1 MPRVKKL
8 DLGMTALDELFMND
22 KERAENKLPKI
33 FDIPLSEIDDFP
45 DHPYRVLDDEDMQNL
60 MESIR
65 DRGVITPAM
74 VRKKDDGRYEMIS
87 GHRRK
92 HASERL
98 GLETLR
104 CEVVEVSRD
113 EAIILMVDSNA
124 QRSEI
129 LPCDKGRAYKM
140 KLDAIKRQGQRTDL
154 TSRPVGEKLSV
165 TELAENAE
173 DSERQIHR
181 YIRLTYLVP
190 ELQEFVDKGQMKM
203 RPAVELSYLDEE
215 TQRDIVDRI
224 DETEAFPSHDQ
235 AIRIR
240 KAFEAGEIN
249 YDKVQNI
256 MAEEKPN
263 QKPKFKF
270 SFDRLKPY
278 IPKDYNDRMAED
290 YVIKALE
297 HYLECIQ
304 NVADEIKTLREQ
316 QETAKAKLDKSDEVN
331 SEIKRLCDWL
341 DSHDTSFTEYDDM
354 VIRRVVECIKAYKDG
369 TIKVITKFGTETTE
383 TV

>member
-60 MESIR
+60 MESIK

-140 KLDAIKRQGQRTDL
+140 KLEAIKRQGQRTDL
-154 TSRPVGEKLSV
+154 TSDPVGPKLERSN
-165 TELAENAE
+165 TELAEE
-173 DSERQIHR
+173 SGDSTTQIKR
-181 YIRLTYLVP
+181 YIRLTYLVD
-190 ELQEFVDKGQMKM
+190 ELQDFVDKGQMKM

-240 KAFEAGEIN
+240 KAYEAGEID
-249 YDKVQNI
+249 YDKVRDI

-278 IPKDYNDRMAED
+278 IPKDYSDSKAED

-297 HYLECIQ
+297 FYQKYLKKQ
-304 NVADEIKTLREQ
+304 REQ
-316 QETAKAKLDKSDEVN
+316 A
-331 SEIKRLCDWL
+331 R
-341 DSHDTSFTEYDDM
+341 
-354 VIRRVVECIKAYKDG
+354 
-369 TIKVITKFGTETTE
+369 
-383 TV
+383 

>member
-1 MPRVKKL
+1 MARVKKL
-8 DLGMTALDELFMND
+8 DLGMTALDELFMTD
-22 KERAENKLPKI
+22 KERADNTLPKI
-33 FDIPLSEIDDFP
+33 FDIPLSEIDDFH

-154 TSRPVGEKLSV
+154 TSRPLGEKLSV

-249 YDKVQNI
+249 YDKVQDI

-297 HYLECIQ
+297 HYQKFLRKQ
-304 NVADEIKTLREQ
+304 REQ
-316 QETAKAKLDKSDEVN
+316 A
-331 SEIKRLCDWL
+331 R
-341 DSHDTSFTEYDDM
+341 
-354 VIRRVVECIKAYKDG
+354 
-369 TIKVITKFGTETTE
+369 
-383 TV
+383 

>member
-45 DHPYRVLDDEDMQNL
+45 GHPYRVLDDEDMQNL
-60 MESIR
+60 MESIK

-98 GLETLR
+98 GLQTIR

-113 EAIILMVDSNA
+113 EAIILMVDSNS

-129 LPCDKGRAYKM
+129 APTDKGKAYKM
-140 KLDAIKRQGQRTDL
+140 KLEAIKRQGQRTDL
-154 TSRPVGEKLSV
+154 TSTPLGEKLEGKDALSV
-165 TELAENAE
+165 T
-173 DSERQIHR
+173 QISNESGESQTQIQR

-190 ELQEFVDKGQMKM
+190 ELQDFVDKGQMKM

-240 KAFEAGEIN
+240 KAYEAGEIN
-249 YDKVQNI
+249 YDKVRDI

-263 QKPKFKF
+263 QKPKFNF

-278 IPKDYNDRMAED
+278 IPKDYSDSKAED

-297 HYLECIQ
+297 FYQKYLKKQ
-304 NVADEIKTLREQ
+304 REQ
-316 QETAKAKLDKSDEVN
+316 A
-331 SEIKRLCDWL
+331 R
-341 DSHDTSFTEYDDM
+341 
-354 VIRRVVECIKAYKDG
+354 
-369 TIKVITKFGTETTE
+369 
-383 TV
+383 

>member
-45 DHPYRVLDDEDMQNL
+45 DHPYCVLDDEDMQNL
-60 MESIR
+60 MESIK

-113 EAIILMVDSNA
+113 EAIILMVDSNS

-129 LPCDKGRAYKM
+129 APTDKGKAYKM
-140 KLDAIKRQGQRTDL
+140 KLEAIKRQQGERTDL
-154 TSRPVGEKLSV
+154 TSAPLVQKLDGKSSR
-165 TELAENAE
+165 ELLAEASD
-173 DSERQIHR
+173 DSHEQIRR
-181 YIRLTYLVP
+181 YIRLTYLVD
-190 ELQEFVDKGQMKM
+190 ELQDFVDKGQMKM

-240 KAFEAGEIN
+240 KAYEAGEIN
-249 YDKVQNI
+249 YDKVRDI

-278 IPKDYNDRMAED
+278 IPKDYSDSKAED

-297 HYLECIQ
+297 FYQKYLKKQ
-304 NVADEIKTLREQ
+304 REQ
-316 QETAKAKLDKSDEVN
+316 A
-331 SEIKRLCDWL
+331 R
-341 DSHDTSFTEYDDM
+341 
-354 VIRRVVECIKAYKDG
+354 
-369 TIKVITKFGTETTE
+369 
-383 TV
+383 

>member
-8 DLGMTALDELFMND
+8 DLGMAALDELFMND

-45 DHPYRVLDDEDMQNL
+45 GHPYRVLDDEDMQNL
-60 MESIR
+60 MESIK

-113 EAIILMVDSNA
+113 EAIILMVDSNS

-129 LPCDKGRAYKM
+129 APTDKGKAYKM
-140 KLDAIKRQGQRTDL
+140 KLEAIKRQQGERTDL
-154 TSRPVGEKLSV
+154 TSVPSGQKLNGKTSR
-165 TELAENAE
+165 EILAENSE
-173 DSERQIHR
+173 DSNTQIQR
-181 YIRLTYLVP
+181 YIRLTNLVP
-190 ELQEFVDKGQMKM
+190 ELQDFVDKGKMKM

-224 DETEAFPSHDQ
+224 DETDVFPSHAQ

-240 KAFEAGEIN
+240 RAYEAGKIEAIA
-249 YDKVQNI
+249 YDSSGK
-256 MAEEKPN
+256 
-263 QKPKFKF
+263 
-270 SFDRLKPY
+270 
-278 IPKDYNDRMAED
+278 
-290 YVIKALE
+290 
-297 HYLECIQ
+297 
-304 NVADEIKTLREQ
+304 
-316 QETAKAKLDKSDEVN
+316 ETARTTLVSATGKTSIKLTPETTNLCANGQDLCFLNIDLIGENGITKSSVDQELKI
-331 SEIKRLCDWL
+331 EISGPATLQGYGSARPNVEESFCN
-341 DSHDTSFTEYDDM
+341 DTFKTFYGKSLA
-354 VIRRVVECIKAYKDG
+354 VIRAGYEPG
-369 TIKVITKFGTETTE
+369 TVTVKVSGKGLDTQELTLNIC
-383 TV
+383 

>member
-129 LPCDKGRAYKM
+129 LPCDKGRAFKM
-140 KLDAIKRQGQRTDL
+140 KLEAIKRQGQRTDL
-154 TSRPVGEKLSV
+154 TSTPTACKLKGESADIVGKETGESGDQV
-165 TELAENAE
+165 
-173 DSERQIHR
+173 RR

-249 YDKVQNI
+249 YDKVQDI

-278 IPKDYNDRMAED
+278 IPKDYNDRLTLLP
-290 YVIKALE
+290 ILE
-297 HYLECIQ
+297 
-304 NVADEIKTLREQ
+304 
-316 QETAKAKLDKSDEVN
+316 
-331 SEIKRLCDWL
+331 
-341 DSHDTSFTEYDDM
+341 
-354 VIRRVVECIKAYKDG
+354 
-369 TIKVITKFGTETTE
+369 
-383 TV
+383 

>member
-45 DHPYRVLDDEDMQNL
+45 GHPYRVLDDEDMQNL
-60 MESIR
+60 MESIK

-113 EAIILMVDSNA
+113 EAIILMVDSNS

-129 LPCDKGRAYKM
+129 APTDKGKAYKM
-140 KLDAIKRQGQRTDL
+140 KLEAIKRQQGERTDL
-154 TSRPVGEKLSV
+154 TSAPLVQKLDGKSSR
-165 TELAENAE
+165 ELLAEASD
-173 DSERQIHR
+173 DSHEQIRR

-190 ELQEFVDKGQMKM
+190 ELQDFVDKGQMKM

-240 KAFEAGEIN
+240 KAYEAGEID
-249 YDKVQNI
+249 YDKVRDI

-278 IPKDYNDRMAED
+278 IEMCSYPE
-290 YVIKALE
+290 
-297 HYLECIQ
+297 
-304 NVADEIKTLREQ
+304 
-316 QETAKAKLDKSDEVN
+316 
-331 SEIKRLCDWL
+331 
-341 DSHDTSFTEYDDM
+341 
-354 VIRRVVECIKAYKDG
+354 G
-369 TIKVITKFGTETTE
+369 
-383 TV
+383 

>member
-140 KLDAIKRQGQRTDL
+140 KLEAIKRQQGERTDL
-154 TSRPVGEKLSV
+154 TSAPLVQKLDGKSSR
-165 TELAENAE
+165 ELLAEASD
-173 DSERQIHR
+173 DSHEQIRR
-181 YIRLTYLVP
+181 YIRLTYLVD
-190 ELQEFVDKGQMKM
+190 ELQDFVDKGQMKM

-240 KAFEAGEIN
+240 KAYEAGEIN
-249 YDKVQNI
+249 YDKVRDI

-278 IPKDYNDRMAED
+278 IPKDYSDSKAED

-297 HYLECIQ
+297 FYQKYLKKQ
-304 NVADEIKTLREQ
+304 REQ
-316 QETAKAKLDKSDEVN
+316 A
-331 SEIKRLCDWL
+331 R
-341 DSHDTSFTEYDDM
+341 
-354 VIRRVVECIKAYKDG
+354 
-369 TIKVITKFGTETTE
+369 
-383 TV
+383 

>member
-60 MESIR
+60 MESIK

-124 QRSEI
+124 QRSVI

-140 KLDAIKRQGQRTDL
+140 KLEAIKRQQGERTDL
-154 TSRPVGEKLSV
+154 TSVPSGQKLNGKTSR
-165 TELAENAE
+165 EILAENSE
-173 DSERQIHR
+173 DSNTQIQR
-181 YIRLTYLVP
+181 YIRLTYLVD
-190 ELQEFVDKGQMKM
+190 ELQDFVDKGQMKM

-240 KAFEAGEIN
+240 KAFEAGEID
-249 YDKVQNI
+249 YDKVRDI

-278 IPKDYNDRMAED
+278 IPKDYSDSKAED

-297 HYLECIQ
+297 FYQKYLKKQ
-304 NVADEIKTLREQ
+304 REQ
-316 QETAKAKLDKSDEVN
+316 A
-331 SEIKRLCDWL
+331 R
-341 DSHDTSFTEYDDM
+341 
-354 VIRRVVECIKAYKDG
+354 
-369 TIKVITKFGTETTE
+369 
-383 TV
+383 

>member
-45 DHPYRVLDDEDMQNL
+45 GHPYRVLDDEDMQNL
-60 MESIR
+60 MESIK

-113 EAIILMVDSNA
+113 EAIILMVDSNS

-129 LPCDKGRAYKM
+129 APTDKGKAYKM
-140 KLDAIKRQGQRTDL
+140 KLEAIKRQGQRTDL
-154 TSRPVGEKLSV
+154 TSDPVGPKLERSN
-165 TELAENAE
+165 TELAEKSG
-173 DSERQIHR
+173 DSTTQIKR
-181 YIRLTYLVP
+181 YIRLTYLID
-190 ELQEFVDKGQMKM
+190 ELQDFVDKGQMKM

-240 KAFEAGEIN
+240 KAYEAGEID
-249 YDKVQNI
+249 YDKVRDI

-278 IPKDYNDRMAED
+278 IPKDYSDSKAED

-297 HYLECIQ
+297 FYQKYLKKQ
-304 NVADEIKTLREQ
+304 REQ
-316 QETAKAKLDKSDEVN
+316 A
-331 SEIKRLCDWL
+331 R
-341 DSHDTSFTEYDDM
+341 
-354 VIRRVVECIKAYKDG
+354 
-369 TIKVITKFGTETTE
+369 
-383 TV
+383 

>member
-45 DHPYRVLDDEDMQNL
+45 GHPYRVLDDEDMQNL
-60 MESIR
+60 MESIK

-98 GLETLR
+98 GLQTIR

-113 EAIILMVDSNA
+113 EAIILMVDSNS

-129 LPCDKGRAYKM
+129 APTDKGKAYKM
-140 KLDAIKRQGQRTDL
+140 KLEAIKRQQGERTDL
-154 TSRPVGEKLSV
+154 TSAPLVQKLDGKSSR
-165 TELAENAE
+165 ELLAEASD
-173 DSERQIHR
+173 DSHEQIRR

-190 ELQEFVDKGQMKM
+190 ELQDFVDKGQMKM

-240 KAFEAGEIN
+240 KAYEAGEID
-249 YDKVQNI
+249 YDKVRDI

-278 IPKDYNDRMAED
+278 IPKDYSDSKAED

-297 HYLECIQ
+297 FYQKYLKKQ
-304 NVADEIKTLREQ
+304 REQ
-316 QETAKAKLDKSDEVN
+316 A
-331 SEIKRLCDWL
+331 R
-341 DSHDTSFTEYDDM
+341 
-354 VIRRVVECIKAYKDG
+354 
-369 TIKVITKFGTETTE
+369 
-383 TV
+383 

>member
-45 DHPYRVLDDEDMQNL
+45 GHPYRVLDDEDMQNL
-60 MESIR
+60 MESIK

-113 EAIILMVDSNA
+113 EAIILMVDSNS

-129 LPCDKGRAYKM
+129 APTDKGKAYKM
-140 KLDAIKRQGQRTDL
+140 KLEAIKRQQGERTDL
-154 TSRPVGEKLSV
+154 TSVPSGQKLNGKTSR
-165 TELAENAE
+165 EILAENSE
-173 DSERQIHR
+173 DSNTQIQR
-181 YIRLTYLVP
+181 YIRLTYLVD
-190 ELQEFVDKGQMKM
+190 ELQDFVDKGQMKM

-215 TQRDIVDRI
+215 TQRDVVDRI

-240 KAFEAGEIN
+240 RAYENGEID
-249 YDKVQNI
+249 YDKVRDI
-256 MAEEKPN
+256 MDEEKPN
-263 QKPKFKF
+263 QKPKFTF

-278 IPKDYNDRMAED
+278 IPKDYSDSKAED

-297 HYLECIQ
+297 FYQKYLKKQ
-304 NVADEIKTLREQ
+304 REQ
-316 QETAKAKLDKSDEVN
+316 A
-331 SEIKRLCDWL
+331 R
-341 DSHDTSFTEYDDM
+341 
-354 VIRRVVECIKAYKDG
+354 
-369 TIKVITKFGTETTE
+369 
-383 TV
+383 

>member
-60 MESIR
+60 MESIK

-113 EAIILMVDSNA
+113 EAIILMVDSNS

-129 LPCDKGRAYKM
+129 APTDKGKAYKM
-140 KLDAIKRQGQRTDL
+140 KLEAIKRQQGERTDL
-154 TSRPVGEKLSV
+154 TSAPLVQKLDGKSSR
-165 TELAENAE
+165 ELLAEASD
-173 DSERQIHR
+173 DSHEQIRR

-190 ELQEFVDKGQMKM
+190 ELQDFVDKGQMKM
-203 RPAVELSYLDEE
+203 RHAVELSYLDEE

-240 KAFEAGEIN
+240 KAYEAGEID
-249 YDKVQNI
+249 YDKVRDI

-278 IPKDYNDRMAED
+278 IPKDYSDSKAED

-297 HYLECIQ
+297 FYQKYLKKQ
-304 NVADEIKTLREQ
+304 REQ
-316 QETAKAKLDKSDEVN
+316 A
-331 SEIKRLCDWL
+331 R
-341 DSHDTSFTEYDDM
+341 
-354 VIRRVVECIKAYKDG
+354 
-369 TIKVITKFGTETTE
+369 
-383 TV
+383 

>member
-45 DHPYRVLDDEDMQNL
+45 GHPYCVLDDEDMQNL
-60 MESIR
+60 MESIK

-124 QRSEI
+124 QRSVI
-129 LPCDKGRAYKM
+129 LPCDKGRAFKM
-140 KLDAIKRQGQRTDL
+140 KLEALKRQGQRTDL
-154 TSRPVGEKLSV
+154 TSTPAACKLKGETADIVGKQAGESGDQV
-165 TELAENAE
+165 
-173 DSERQIHR
+173 RR
-181 YIRLTYLVP
+181 FIRLTYLIK
-190 ELQEFVDKGQMKM
+190 ELQDSVDKGQMKM

-215 TQRDIVDRI
+215 TQRDVVDRI

-240 KAFEAGEIN
+240 RAYENGEID
-249 YDKVQNI
+249 YDKVRDI
-256 MAEEKPN
+256 MDEEKPN
-263 QKPKFKF
+263 QKPKFTF

-278 IPKDYNDRMAED
+278 IPKDYSDSKAED

-297 HYLECIQ
+297 FYQKYLKKQ
-304 NVADEIKTLREQ
+304 REQ
-316 QETAKAKLDKSDEVN
+316 A
-331 SEIKRLCDWL
+331 R
-341 DSHDTSFTEYDDM
+341 
-354 VIRRVVECIKAYKDG
+354 
-369 TIKVITKFGTETTE
+369 
-383 TV
+383 

>member
-60 MESIR
+60 MESIK

-92 HASERL
+92 HVSERL

-124 QRSEI
+124 QRSVI

-140 KLDAIKRQGQRTDL
+140 KLEAIKRQGQRTDL

-165 TELAENAE
+165 AELAEDAE

-181 YIRLTYLVP
+181 YIRLTYLVD
-190 ELQEFVDKGQMKM
+190 ELQDFVDKGQMKM

-215 TQRDIVDRI
+215 TQRDVVDRI

-240 KAFEAGEIN
+240 KAYEAGEID
-249 YDKVQNI
+249 YDKVRDI

-278 IPKDYNDRMAED
+278 IPKDYSDSKAED

-297 HYLECIQ
+297 FYQKYLKKQ
-304 NVADEIKTLREQ
+304 REQ
-316 QETAKAKLDKSDEVN
+316 A
-331 SEIKRLCDWL
+331 R
-341 DSHDTSFTEYDDM
+341 
-354 VIRRVVECIKAYKDG
+354 
-369 TIKVITKFGTETTE
+369 
-383 TV
+383 

>member
-1 MPRVKKL
+1 
-8 DLGMTALDELFMND
+8 MTALDELFMND

-45 DHPYRVLDDEDMQNL
+45 GHPYRVLDDEDMQNL
-60 MESIR
+60 MESIK

-124 QRSEI
+124 QRSVI

-140 KLDAIKRQGQRTDL
+140 KLEAIKRQGQRTDL
-154 TSRPVGEKLSV
+154 TSTPLGEKLEGKDALSV
-165 TELAENAE
+165 T
-173 DSERQIHR
+173 QISNESGESQTQIQR
-181 YIRLTYLVP
+181 YIRLTYLVD
-190 ELQEFVDKGQMKM
+190 ELQDFVDKGQMKM

-240 KAFEAGEIN
+240 KAYEAGEID
-249 YDKVQNI
+249 YDKVRDI

-278 IPKDYNDRMAED
+278 IPKDYSDSKAED
-290 YVIKALE
+290 YVIRALE
-297 HYLECIQ
+297 FYQKHLKKQ
-304 NVADEIKTLREQ
+304 REQ
-316 QETAKAKLDKSDEVN
+316 T
-331 SEIKRLCDWL
+331 R
-341 DSHDTSFTEYDDM
+341 
-354 VIRRVVECIKAYKDG
+354 
-369 TIKVITKFGTETTE
+369 
-383 TV
+383 

>member
-45 DHPYRVLDDEDMQNL
+45 GHPYCVLDDEDMQNL
-60 MESIR
+60 MESIK

-124 QRSEI
+124 QRSVI

-140 KLDAIKRQGQRTDL
+140 KLEAIKRQGQRTDL

-165 TELAENAE
+165 AELAEDVGN
-173 DSERQIHR
+173 SERQIHR
-181 YIRLTYLVP
+181 YIRLTYLVD
-190 ELQEFVDKGQMKM
+190 ELQDFVDKGQMKM

-215 TQRDIVDRI
+215 TQRDVVDRI

-240 KAFEAGEIN
+240 RAYENGEID
-249 YDKVQNI
+249 YDKVRDI
-256 MAEEKPN
+256 MDEEKPN
-263 QKPKFKF
+263 QKTKFTF

-278 IPKDYNDRMAED
+278 IPKDYSDSKAED

-297 HYLECIQ
+297 FYQKYLKKQ
-304 NVADEIKTLREQ
+304 REQ
-316 QETAKAKLDKSDEVN
+316 A
-331 SEIKRLCDWL
+331 R
-341 DSHDTSFTEYDDM
+341 
-354 VIRRVVECIKAYKDG
+354 
-369 TIKVITKFGTETTE
+369 
-383 TV
+383 

>member
-45 DHPYRVLDDEDMQNL
+45 GHPYRVLDDEDMQNL
-60 MESIR
+60 MESIK

-113 EAIILMVDSNA
+113 EAIILMVDSNS

-129 LPCDKGRAYKM
+129 APTDKGKAYKM
-140 KLDAIKRQGQRTDL
+140 KLEAIKRQQGERTDL
-154 TSRPVGEKLSV
+154 TSAPLVQKLDGKSSR
-165 TELAENAE
+165 ELLAEASD
-173 DSERQIHR
+173 DSHEQIRR

-240 KAFEAGEIN
+240 KAYEAGEIN
-249 YDKVQNI
+249 YDKVRDI

-278 IPKDYNDRMAED
+278 IPKDYSDSKAED

-297 HYLECIQ
+297 FYQKYLKKQ
-304 NVADEIKTLREQ
+304 REQ
-316 QETAKAKLDKSDEVN
+316 A
-331 SEIKRLCDWL
+331 R
-341 DSHDTSFTEYDDM
+341 
-354 VIRRVVECIKAYKDG
+354 
-369 TIKVITKFGTETTE
+369 
-383 TV
+383 

>member
-203 RPAVELSYLDEE
+203 RPAVELSYLDEDS
-215 TQRDIVDRI
+215 QRAVVDEI
-224 DETEAFPSHDQ
+224 DLNQCTPSHDQ
-235 AIRIR
+235 TIRMRKFFTDGKLTPEVVSAIM
-240 KAFEAGEIN
+240 G
-249 YDKVQNI
+249 
-256 MAEEKPN
+256 EEKPN
-263 QKPKFKF
+263 QREKIVLRGDKVR
-270 SFDRLKPY
+270 SL
-278 IPKDYNDRMAED
+278 IPKNIPVSQTED
-290 YVIKALE
+290 YVVKALE
-297 HYLECIQ
+297 HYSRF
-304 NVADEIKTLREQ
+304 LRQRAE
-316 QETAKAKLDKSDEVN
+316 
-331 SEIKRLCDWL
+331 R
-341 DSHDTSFTEYDDM
+341 DS
-354 VIRRVVECIKAYKDG
+354 R
-369 TIKVITKFGTETTE
+369 
-383 TV
+383 

>member
-45 DHPYRVLDDEDMQNL
+45 GHPYRVLDDEDMQNL
-60 MESIR
+60 MESIK

-124 QRSEI
+124 QRSVI

-140 KLDAIKRQGQRTDL
+140 KLEAIKRQGQRTDL
-154 TSRPVGEKLSV
+154 TSDPVGPKLERSN
-165 TELAENAE
+165 TELAEE
-173 DSERQIHR
+173 SGDSTTQIKR
-181 YIRLTYLVP
+181 YIRLTYLVD
-190 ELQEFVDKGQMKM
+190 ELQDFVDKGQMKM

-240 KAFEAGEIN
+240 KAYEAGEID
-249 YDKVQNI
+249 YDKVRDI

-278 IPKDYNDRMAED
+278 IPKDYSDSKAED

-297 HYLECIQ
+297 FYQKYLKKWT
-304 NVADEIKTLREQ
+304 NVN
-316 QETAKAKLDKSDEVN
+316 KLDSKKGKLK
-331 SEIKRLCDWL
+331 KR
-341 DSHDTSFTEYDDM
+341 
-354 VIRRVVECIKAYKDG
+354 
-369 TIKVITKFGTETTE
+369 
-383 TV
+383 

>member
-1 MPRVKKL
+1 
-8 DLGMTALDELFMND
+8 MTALDELFMND

-60 MESIR
+60 MESIK

-113 EAIILMVDSNA
+113 EAIILMVDSNS

-129 LPCDKGRAYKM
+129 APTDKGKAYKM
-140 KLDAIKRQGQRTDL
+140 KLEAIKRQQGERTDL
-154 TSRPVGEKLSV
+154 TSVPSGQKLNGKTSR
-165 TELAENAE
+165 EILAENSE
-173 DSERQIHR
+173 DSNTQIQR
-181 YIRLTYLVP
+181 YIRLTNLVP
-190 ELQEFVDKGQMKM
+190 ELQDFVDKGQMKM

-240 KAFEAGEIN
+240 KAYEAGEIN
-249 YDKVQNI
+249 YDKVRDI

-278 IPKDYNDRMAED
+278 IPKDYSDSKAED

-297 HYLECIQ
+297 FYQKYLKKQ
-304 NVADEIKTLREQ
+304 REQ
-316 QETAKAKLDKSDEVN
+316 A
-331 SEIKRLCDWL
+331 R
-341 DSHDTSFTEYDDM
+341 
-354 VIRRVVECIKAYKDG
+354 
-369 TIKVITKFGTETTE
+369 
-383 TV
+383 

>member
-45 DHPYRVLDDEDMQNL
+45 GHPYRVLDDEDMQNL
-60 MESIR
+60 MESIK

-113 EAIILMVDSNA
+113 EAIILMVDSNS

-129 LPCDKGRAYKM
+129 APTDKGKAYKM
-140 KLDAIKRQGQRTDL
+140 KLEAIKRQQGERTDL
-154 TSRPVGEKLSV
+154 TSAPVVQKLDGKSSR
-165 TELAENAE
+165 ELLAEASD
-173 DSERQIHR
+173 DSHEQIRR
-181 YIRLTYLVP
+181 YIRLTYLVD
-190 ELQEFVDKGQMKM
+190 ELQDFVDKGQMKM

-215 TQRDIVDRI
+215 PQRDIVDRI

-240 KAFEAGEIN
+240 KAYEADEIDYN
-249 YDKVQNI
+249 KVRDI

-270 SFDRLKPY
+270 PLTD
-278 IPKDYNDRMAED
+278 
-290 YVIKALE
+290 
-297 HYLECIQ
+297 
-304 NVADEIKTLREQ
+304 
-316 QETAKAKLDKSDEVN
+316 
-331 SEIKRLCDWL
+331 
-341 DSHDTSFTEYDDM
+341 
-354 VIRRVVECIKAYKDG
+354 
-369 TIKVITKFGTETTE
+369 
-383 TV
+383 

>member
-154 TSRPVGEKLSV
+154 TSTPLGEKLQGKDALSV
-165 TELAENAE
+165 TQVSNEAGE
-173 DSERQIHR
+173 SQTQIQR

-249 YDKVQNI
+249 YDNASAAYRYICHSHGVHLLH
-256 MAEEKPN
+256 
-263 QKPKFKF
+263 FKT
-270 SFDRLKPY
+270 
-278 IPKDYNDRMAED
+278 
-290 YVIKALE
+290 V
-297 HYLECIQ
+297 C
-304 NVADEIKTLREQ
+304 
-316 QETAKAKLDKSDEVN
+316 
-331 SEIKRLCDWL
+331 WL
-341 DSHDTSFTEYDDM
+341 H
-354 VIRRVVECIKAYKDG
+354 
-369 TIKVITKFGTETTE
+369 
-383 TV
+383 

>member
-45 DHPYRVLDDEDMQNL
+45 GHPYRVLDDEDMQNL
-60 MESIR
+60 MESIK

-124 QRSEI
+124 QRSVI

-140 KLDAIKRQGQRTDL
+140 KLEAIKRQGQRTDL
-154 TSRPVGEKLSV
+154 TSDPVGPKLERSN
-165 TELAENAE
+165 TELAEE
-173 DSERQIHR
+173 SGDSTTQIKR
-181 YIRLTYLVP
+181 YIRLTYLVD
-190 ELQEFVDKGQMKM
+190 ELQDFVDKGQMKM

-240 KAFEAGEIN
+240 RAYEAGEID
-249 YDKVQNI
+249 YDKVRDI

-278 IPKDYNDRMAED
+278 IPKDYSDSKAED

-297 HYLECIQ
+297 FYQKYLKKQ
-304 NVADEIKTLREQ
+304 REQ
-316 QETAKAKLDKSDEVN
+316 A
-331 SEIKRLCDWL
+331 R
-341 DSHDTSFTEYDDM
+341 
-354 VIRRVVECIKAYKDG
+354 
-369 TIKVITKFGTETTE
+369 
-383 TV
+383 